1 MDFAKLTPKKF
12 SLEIERIASE
22 NNLNHLDS
30 VLLYCD
36 KNKME
41 IQTVKKLITKALK
54 QKIEANASALKLL
67 KNKESGVGKLPI

>member
-1 MDFAKLTPKKF
+1 
-12 SLEIERIASE
+12 
-22 NNLNHLDS
+22 
-30 VLLYCD
+30 
-36 KNKME
+36 ME